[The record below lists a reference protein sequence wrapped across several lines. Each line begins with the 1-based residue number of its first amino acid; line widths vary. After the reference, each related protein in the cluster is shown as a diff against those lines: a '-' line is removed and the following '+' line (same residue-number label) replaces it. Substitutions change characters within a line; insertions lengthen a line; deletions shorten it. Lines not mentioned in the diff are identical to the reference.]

1 MWFKEH
7 EITNKTPQY
16 QAISDILFHVNV
28 SVLLRINFSHY
39 SMAKHYFSR
48 FKALIIVCIA
58 LVLVVCMANMNSQQA
73 VARFHSPQE
82 AERLA
87 DMLLT
92 APYDTN
98 NFFATGGR
106 CGGCHGH
113 DPTGVSLVT
122 QSGEDVN
129 IMDDWAGTMMANS
142 AKDPFWRAKV
152 SHEILVNPGLQVAI
166 EDNCT
171 SCHAPTGHF
180 TAHMFNQPSY
190 SMAQLAVDT
199 FGLDGVNCS
208 GCHQQKDTMQG
219 NNFSGN
225 LFYTEKIIFGPYQ
238 NPNSAV
244 MEFFVGF
251 PPLYSAHVAKSE
263 FCAGCHTLI
272 TETVDLAGVPT
283 GGKFIEQATYHEW
296 KNSQYSVNNS
306 ATCQSCH
313 IPRIT
318 DSVKLAT
325 NYPFMDGR
333 SPFGKHQ
340 LVGGNAFMLKLMSN
354 NMTALGITAE
364 PYNFDTTIARTTR
377 YLRDSTCDI
386 EVIQIARSTDTVYYD
401 VMLNNKAGHKFP
413 SGYPS
418 RIAWVQF
425 VVTDNNMDT
434 IYKSGLLDAS
444 GNIIGRDLG
453 FEPHHDVCYTNND
466 VQIYEMVLGD
476 VVNNPTTVLE
486 RADTCLKDNRL
497 CPKGFSTSHPS
508 YDTTQIVGIGSD
520 ADFNYSGPT
529 EGTGGDVVHYHVYIN
544 GYGGTLNISAK
555 VYYSSV
561 PRPWLDEMFAYS
573 SPEITAFQGMYN
585 AADQTPLLVAQIEYQ
600 NTITSAD
607 QSNVH
612 PEISIYP
619 NPSANGHLNFSG
631 YENANLKMIRV
642 YDLSGKEVME
652 AIPAARFTGSL
663 DLPKRGVYLVVMETK
678 EGSVVKRVM
687 W

>member
-1 MWFKEH
+1 
-7 EITNKTPQY
+7 
-16 QAISDILFHVNV
+16 
-28 SVLLRINFSHY
+28 
-39 SMAKHYFSR
+39 MAKRYLFR
-48 FKALIIVCIA
+48 YKALITAFIA
-58 LVLVVCMANMNSQQA
+58 IILVVCMANMNSQKA
-73 VARFHSPQE
+73 EARKFHTPE
-82 AERLA
+82 ETARLA
-87 DMLLT
+87 DMLQT

-113 DPTGVSLVT
+113 DPTGVAMVT
-122 QSGEDVN
+122 YAGEDVN

-142 AKDPFWRAKV
+142 SKDPFWRAKV

-166 EDNCT
+166 EDKCT

-208 GCHQQKDTMQG
+208 GCHQQKDTLMG

-225 LFYTEKIIFGPYQ
+225 LFYTEKVIFGPYPD
-238 NPNSAV
+238 PNSAV

-251 PPLYSAHVAKSE
+251 RPEYSPHVAKSE
-263 FCAGCHTLI
+263 FCGGCHTLI
-272 TETVDLAGVPT
+272 TETVDLSGVPT
-283 GGKFIEQATYHEW
+283 GGKFVEQATYHEW
-296 KNSQYSVNNS
+296 KNSQYSTNGI
-306 ATCQSCH
+306 TCQSCH

-318 DSVKLAT
+318 DSIKLAT

-333 SPFGKHQ
+333 TPFGKHQ
-340 LVGGNAFMLKLMSN
+340 LVGGNAFMLKLMAN
-354 NMTALGITAE
+354 NMTAIGATCE

-377 YLRDSTCDI
+377 YLRDSTCDLH
-386 EVIQIARSTDTVYYD
+386 VIQTARTFDTVYYD
-401 VMLNNKAGHKFP
+401 VQLDNKAGHKFP

-418 RIAWVQF
+418 RIAWIQF
-425 VVTDNNMDT
+425 VVTNLNNDT
-434 IYKSGLLDAS
+434 VYKSGIQDAF
-444 GNIIGRDLG
+444 GNIIGRDPG
-453 FEPHHDVCYTNND
+453 FEPHHDVCYTDND
-466 VQIYEMVLGD
+466 VQIYEMVMGD
-476 VVNNPTTVLE
+476 VADNPTTVLT

-508 YDTTQIVGIGSD
+508 YDTTQIVGIGND

-529 EGTGGDVVHYHVYIN
+529 EGTGGDVVHYHVYLN
-544 GYGGTLNISAK
+544 GYTGPLNISTK
-555 VYYSSV
+555 VYYTSV
-561 PRPWLDEMFAYS
+561 PRQWLSEMFAFS
-573 SPEITAFQGMYN
+573 SPEITAFQGMFN
-585 AADQTPLLVAQIEYQ
+585 TADQTPMLIAQVDYQ
-600 NTITSAD
+600 NTITNSDQNSA
-607 QSNVH
+607 H
-612 PEISIYP
+612 PEISVYP

-631 YENANLKMIRV
+631 YEKANLKMVRV

-652 AIPAARFTGSL
+652 AIPAARFTGAI

-678 EGSVVKRVM
+678 EGRVVKRVM